1 MGSHLQC
8 FEKNMSNL
16 ENSGDIS
23 KRLNDIFLKN
33 GQGTAETEGTSLTDS
48 SDLQIPAPISRQKKE
63 SPLTKELEE
72 QFKKKEDKTEK
83 DKEKEGYKVPEVE
96 EEEEVNEERE
106 EEEVDKE
113 KEEETNKDLK
123 NMGSTLLPVPWRD
136 FGQSPWCE
144 ETKNQLKNEIVTH
157 ELTERANIEHINV
170 LLVGEIGAGKS

>member
-83 DKEKEGYKVPEVE
+83 DKEKEGYKVAEVE
-96 EEEEVNEERE
+96 EEVNEEKEEVNEEKEEEEVNE
-106 EEEVDKE
+106 E

-123 NMGSTLLPVPWRD
+123 NMG
-136 FGQSPWCE
+136 
-144 ETKNQLKNEIVTH
+144 
-157 ELTERANIEHINV
+157 
-170 LLVGEIGAGKS
+170 

>member
-83 DKEKEGYKVPEVE
+83 DKEKE
-96 EEEEVNEERE
+96 EEEVNE
-106 EEEVDKE
+106 E

>member
-1 MGSHLQC
+1 MG
-8 FEKNMSNL
+8 KNMSNL

-83 DKEKEGYKVPEVE
+83 DKE
-96 EEEEVNEERE
+96 EEVNEEKE

-123 NMGSTLLPVPWRD
+123 NMGSTLL
-136 FGQSPWCE
+136 
-144 ETKNQLKNEIVTH
+144 
-157 ELTERANIEHINV
+157 
-170 LLVGEIGAGKS
+170 